1 MMFAHGETV
10 VRLRGTPAT
19 DPYSGEASGLAW
31 TTPNTL
37 VIEGCGV
44 ASGGSMEPLT
54 DARNAVE
61 SDFDVIAPIGVDV
74 TAADRLVIRGLTC
87 QVQGRPFDWRS
98 PFTGWAPGALIRA
111 KIVEG

>member
-1 MMFAHGETV
+1 MFAHGETIT
-10 VRLRGTPAT
+10 RLRGTPVT
-19 DPYSGEASGLAW
+19 DPYSGEATGLDW
-31 TTPNTL
+31 GTPGEL

-54 DARNAVE
+54 DARNSVE

-74 TAADRLVIRGLTC
+74 TAADRLVLRGLPC

-98 PFTGWAPGALIRA
+98 PFTGWAPGALIRC